1 MLPVIIKNTPVLLL
15 TNLPMQLY
23 IVHLTHPPHLSLPQ
37 FFLPQG
43 TDLWILSYSGSWIF
57 GLSPLEKEEKETDG
71 EREREE
77 QWMIGRKGLG
87 TSE

>member
-1 MLPVIIKNTPVLLL
+1 
-15 TNLPMQLY
+15 MQLY

-57 GLSPLEKEEKETDG
+57 GLSPLEKEEKET
-71 EREREE
+71 EREKEREE